1 MDELTALGNRFG
13 NYLSYRKIGINQA
26 GRDLG
31 VSGAQISNITK
42 GKNFSV
48 NILYKIVNTYSDLC
62 LEWLLLGEGNM
73 LYQLPRAGR
82 GAATRKSKVA
92 ESNPTYRRDITQKLE
107 SCQQERDQL
116 RIQVATYRDALDR
129 LGRGGSADET
139 AS

>member
-1 MDELTALGNRFG
+1 MDELTALGDRFG

-48 NILYKIVNTYSDLC
+48 NILYKIINTYSDLC

-73 LYQLPRAGR
+73 LYRLPRAGQ
-82 GAATRKSKVA
+82 GTRKSTVS
-92 ESNPTYRRDITQKLE
+92 ESNPTYRRDIIRKLE
-107 SCQQERDQL
+107 NCQQERDQL

-129 LGRGGSADET
+129 LGRSGLADEAT
-139 AS
+139 N